1 MAENQGTAHKVR
13 TVLLWLVTLA
23 VALPM
28 MLAGGTKF
36 LPGGMWPE
44 LFTGWSYSIPFLYL
58 IGVLEVGGAIAL
70 LVPRFA
76 TYAATLLA
84 AIMIGAVY
92 TLVAN
97 PGEMGVTPPTVNVVL
112 LTIIAFARREQR
124 WRPS

>member
-13 TVLLWLVTLA
+13 TVLLWLVTFA
-23 VALPM
+23 VAIPM
-28 MLAGGTKF
+28 ALAGGTKF